1 MEVPLLPNHI
11 YVIYPTEDSTGDK
24 GRVAYAEKMP
34 LGLDSKYPFYSIFEP
49 PVIARASSPG
59 PRNVSTIMKVE
70 QVRKLN
76 LFLNPNQAEAKLGY
90 LSEIYTQLATHLRRK

>member
-1 MEVPLLPNHI
+1 MQGTSQFIFCSYENRPVASNGQFMEVPLLPNHI

-59 PRNVSTIMKVE
+59 PRNVSTNKKVE
-70 QVRKLN
+70 QVRN
-76 LFLNPNQAEAKLGY
+76 LIFC
-90 LSEIYTQLATHLRRK
+90 

>member
-59 PRNVSTIMKVE
+59 PRNVSTNKKVE
-70 QVRKLN
+70 QVRKLTS
-76 LFLNPNQAEAKLGY
+76 FAKPK
-90 LSEIYTQLATHLRRK
+90 SS

>member
-11 YVIYPTEDSTGDK
+11 YVIYPTEDSTGNK

-34 LGLDSKYPFYSIFEP
+34 LDLDSKYPFYALFEP

-59 PRNVSTIMKVE
+59 PRNVSTNKKGE
-70 QVRKLN
+70 QVRN
-76 LFLNPNQAEAKLGY
+76 LIFC
-90 LSEIYTQLATHLRRK
+90 

>member
-59 PRNVSTIMKVE
+59 PRNVSTNKKVE
-70 QVRKLN
+70 QVRK
-76 LFLNPNQAEAKLGY
+76 FKVFVKPK
-90 LSEIYTQLATHLRRK
+90 SS

>member
-11 YVIYPTEDSTGDK
+11 YVIYPSEDATGDK

-34 LGLDSKYPFYSIFEP
+34 LDLDSKYPFYSIFEP

-59 PRNVSTIMKVE
+59 NVSTNKKGE
-70 QVRKLN
+70 QVRKLTS
-76 LFLNPNQAEAKLGY
+76 FAKPK
-90 LSEIYTQLATHLRRK
+90 SS